1 MELSVVNLKFY
12 KAKLQIFSKNECF
25 FTFFPIFASNN
36 FKNTII
42 MKLEGRRE
50 STNVEDRRGKKTV
63 AAAGGLGIGGIII
76 ALIVMFM
83 GGDPSQVT
91 EQLQQG
97 NTTEVVEQ
105 DYSQVDVELMTFCK
119 RILAGTEDVWSR
131 EFQKMGRTYEPPKM
145 VIFSDAVN
153 SGCGNATSA
162 SGPFYCSADETVYLD
177 LEFFKSMKKQIGA
190 DGDFAYAYVIAHEVG
205 HHVQNQ
211 LGILGQAH
219 QQMANYGRNTK
230 ESNEIS
236 VRLELQADFFAGVWA
251 YNDNKM
257 FGSLEDGDIEEALN
271 AASKIGDDYLQKQ
284 AYGRTMPETFNHGTS
299 AQRSRWLKK
308 GLYTGDVSQGDTFS
322 PAYSNL

>member
-1 MELSVVNLKFY
+1 MR
-12 KAKLQIFSKNECF
+12 
-25 FTFFPIFASNN
+25 
-36 FKNTII
+36 
-42 MKLEGRRE
+42 LEGRRE

-63 AAAGGLGIGGIII
+63 AAAGGIGIGGLIIY
-76 ALIVMFM
+76 LIISLM
-83 GGDPSQVT
+83 GGDASAVMEQMNQGTST
-91 EQLQQG
+91 EYVDDG
-97 NTTEVVEQ
+97 K

-119 RILAGTEDVWSR
+119 QILAGTEDVWTQ
-131 EFQKMGRTYEPPKM
+131 EFRKLGRTYQPPKM
-145 VIFSDAVN
+145 VIFSDAVS

-219 QQMANYGRNTK
+219 EQMARYGKDTQGYNQT
-230 ESNEIS
+230 S
-236 VRLELQADFFAGVWA
+236 VRLELQADFFAGIWA
-251 YNDNKM
+251 HHDNKM

-271 AASKIGDDYLQKQ
+271 AAAKIGDDYLQKQ

-308 GLYTGDVSQGDTFS
+308 GISTGDINQGDTFS
-322 PAYSNL
+322 PSYSSL